1 MTPFDTKPY
10 DLGQPYFTGMPHYPT
25 HPPFLYSLTKLHGD
39 IVLPG
44 GASSAADAIAM
55 GTHVGTHIDSFSHF
69 SCNGICFGG
78 KAVEQSYASG
88 MSDLS
93 VDRIDPIVRR
103 GVLLDVAGVVGVD
116 ELPEDFEIRP
126 EHLEKAQ
133 RAEIH
138 AGDVVLIRTGW
149 ARFFENAAGYINSTR
164 GPGPGL
170 DGAKW
175 LSSRKVFAVGADTVA
190 FEKLPSEMEV
200 HVHLLVESGIHIIEV
215 LNLEELARDGVWE
228 FLFVA
233 APMKIRG
240 GTGAPVR
247 PLAFP
252 TSPASGS

>member
-25 HPPFLYSLTKLHGD
+25 HPPFLYSLTKVHGD

-133 RAEIH
+133 RAEID

-149 ARFFENAAGYINSTR
+149 ARFFENAARYINSTR

-175 LSSRKVFAVGADTVA
+175 LSSRKVFAAGADTVA
-190 FEKLPSEMEV
+190 FEKLPSQMEV
-200 HVHLLVESGIHIIEV
+200 HVHLLVESGDSHH
-215 LNLEELARDGVWE
+215 
-228 FLFVA
+228 
-233 APMKIRG
+233 
-240 GTGAPVR
+240 
-247 PLAFP
+247 
-252 TSPASGS
+252 